1 MQRLYVGGPV
11 ASNTILS
18 LSNQSVDGSVDI
30 VDGVYCGGLKDAC
43 TKVWHA
49 ALHSSSSSSSLSLS
63 LSLSL
68 FLIDL
73 VKSALN

>member
-1 MQRLYVGGPV
+1 MSLEDVGGVNMDSSLQHQLKMQRLYVGGPV

-43 TKVWHA
+43 TKV
-49 ALHSSSSSSSLSLS
+49 
-63 LSLSL
+63 
-68 FLIDL
+68 
-73 VKSALN
+73 